1 MKVAAKDI
9 VYTSE
14 GTWTLLNDRRGH
26 SWLMVEKHGY
36 DPMCVPEDASI
47 YQSVYP
53 RGSVNHNVG
62 LEPKNGREGGGHNSG
77 WFSVSGSVRRK
88 ECGGCLGEAT
98 QADVAFV

>member
-14 GTWTLLNDRRGH
+14 GTWALLNDRRGH

-53 RGSVNHNVG
+53 RGSVNHNVR
-62 LEPKNGREGGGHNSG
+62 LEPKMEGKVVGTI
-77 WFSVSGSVRRK
+77 SVSGSVRRR